1 MINLIPTFKL
11 SAVRAMLA
19 QTYRSLRPGEC
30 VRELDEELE
39 AHIALH
45 TADNISR
52 GLPPDE
58 ARREALLH
66 LGGLQQTRER
76 CLDAVTFRW
85 IARRASR

>member
-1 MINLIPTFKL
+1 MMSLISSF
-11 SAVRAMLA
+11 AVRSVRALLGQA
-19 QTYRSLRPGEC
+19 YRSLRLRDC

-39 AHIALH
+39 AHIEMH

-66 LGGLQQTRER
+66 LGGLQQTREQ
-76 CLDAVTFRW
+76 CLDAITFRW
-85 IARRASR
+85 MMRRVSR